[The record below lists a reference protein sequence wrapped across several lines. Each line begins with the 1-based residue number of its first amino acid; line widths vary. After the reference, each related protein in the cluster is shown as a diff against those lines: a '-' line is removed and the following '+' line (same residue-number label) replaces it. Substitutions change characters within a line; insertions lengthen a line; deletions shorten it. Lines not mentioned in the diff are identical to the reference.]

1 MTKKSNIKPIP
12 VDGLRNRLD
21 AAYREADRILVSVSS
36 GVLALSVPLASTN
49 EISMPALWTIRL
61 GWLFFLATILLVFR
75 SLRLEQIE
83 KTERIKA
90 NGETSDLIEYL
101 YGKLDILN
109 KTAIWSFALGLIMLM
124 IFLLIAT
131 WK

>member
-1 MTKKSNIKPIP
+1 MTNTPDVKQIP

-21 AAYREADRILVSVSS
+21 VSYREADRILVSVSS

-49 EISMPALWTIRL
+49 EISIPALWTIRL
-61 GWLFFLATILLVFR
+61 GWLLFLATILLVLR

-90 NGETSDLIEYL
+90 NGETSDLIRYL
-101 YGKLDILN
+101 YRKLDFLN
-109 KTAIWSFALGLIMLM
+109 KTAIWVFALGLITLM
-124 IFLLIAT
+124 IFLLIST